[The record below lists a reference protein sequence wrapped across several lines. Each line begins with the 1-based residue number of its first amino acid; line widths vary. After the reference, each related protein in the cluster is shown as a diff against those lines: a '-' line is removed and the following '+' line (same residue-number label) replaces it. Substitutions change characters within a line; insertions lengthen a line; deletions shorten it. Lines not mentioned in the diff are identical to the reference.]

1 MKIAF
6 IYDSVYPW
14 VKGGAENRVYQ
25 LAKRLVLRG
34 HEVHWYGM
42 GCWWTAENHEDIEFE
57 GIHLHGVCK
66 PIELYSN
73 GKRSIKEA
81 IYFALKLFSPL
92 MKERF
97 DVVECQGFP
106 FFPCFTAKIHAIL
119 GRSTL
124 FITLHEVWG
133 DYWYEYLGK
142 LGIFGK
148 IVEKL
153 TLYLTD
159 RIITVSEK
167 TNRDLQ
173 AIRLLDGNVIPNGI
187 NLKEINFIK
196 KSDKKSDVIFV
207 GRLIKEKNVD
217 LLVKA
222 IDLVRKELP
231 EIKCLIV
238 GDGPERENL
247 EKMVLDRN
255 LSTNIE
261 FTGFLGNHDDLIS
274 YMKSSK
280 VFVLPSTREGFG
292 IVVLEANA
300 CELPVVVVK
309 HKMNAACDLINNGKN
324 GFVVEPSD
332 KDMAAKIIRGI
343 KDKEK
348 MKPHCVDFASQ
359 YDWDD
364 IVGLLEKHYEKSL
377 NRL

>member
-1 MKIAF
+1 
-6 IYDSVYPW
+6 
-14 VKGGAENRVYQ
+14 
-25 LAKRLVLRG
+25 
-34 HEVHWYGM
+34 
-42 GCWWTAENHEDIEFE
+42 
-57 GIHLHGVCK
+57 
-66 PIELYSN
+66 
-73 GKRSIKEA
+73 
-81 IYFALKLFSPL
+81 
-92 MKERF
+92 
-97 DVVECQGFP
+97 
-106 FFPCFTAKIHAIL
+106 
-119 GRSTL
+119 L

-173 AIRLLDGNVIPNGI
+173 AIRPLDGNVIPNGI

-196 KSDKKSDVIFV
+196 KSDKKSDVIFA

-217 LLVKA
+217 LLIKA

-300 CELPVVVVK
+300 CKLPVIVIK

-332 KDMAAKIIRGI
+332 KDMAEKIIQGI

-348 MKPHCVDFASQ
+348 MKPHCTDFASQ

-364 IVGLLEKHYEKSL
+364 IVGLLEKHYEKYL